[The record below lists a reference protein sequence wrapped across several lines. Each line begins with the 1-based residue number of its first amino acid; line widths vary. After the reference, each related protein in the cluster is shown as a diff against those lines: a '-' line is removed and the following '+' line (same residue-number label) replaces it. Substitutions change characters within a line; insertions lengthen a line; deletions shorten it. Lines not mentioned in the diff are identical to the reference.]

1 MKGFKEFLM
10 RGNLLELAV
19 AVIMA
24 GAFGAVVETFTNV
37 ILSLISMIAGGEPN
51 FDNVMIGNLLVG
63 PFITAIVNFII
74 VGAIVYFLIVKPM
87 MMWKQRRGEVDQEA
101 KSEADLLTEIRDLLA
116 AQQGKNFDDGL
127 GGPTVR

>member
-24 GAFGAVVETFTNV
+24 GAFGSVVETFTNV

-51 FDNVMIGNLLVG
+51 FDNVMIGDLLVG
-63 PFITAIVNFII
+63 PFFTALINFII

-87 MMWKQRRGEVDQEA
+87 MMWKQRRGEVEQEA

-116 AQQGKNFDDGL
+116 AQQGKTFNDGL
-127 GGPTVR
+127 GGPVVR